1 MERVATQTKLIYE
14 KSTQVK
20 VKQYEVI
27 KITDKGTYDAEL
39 YDESIQNRRY
49 AVDPVWVAL

>member
-1 MERVATQTKLIYE
+1 MERVATQAKLIYE
-14 KSTQVK
+14 KHTQVK

-49 AVDPVWVAL
+49 AVDPV